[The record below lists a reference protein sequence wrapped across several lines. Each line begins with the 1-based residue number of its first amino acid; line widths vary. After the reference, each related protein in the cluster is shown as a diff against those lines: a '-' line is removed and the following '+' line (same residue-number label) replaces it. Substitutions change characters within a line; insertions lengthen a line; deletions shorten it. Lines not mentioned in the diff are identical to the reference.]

1 MMVIGSVNCDVA
13 LKINE
18 CSVKKTT
25 NAICSG
31 KSMSAFMNSC
41 SCTTC
46 RIWDTI
52 RLANEIK
59 NFVHFVQCDVRI
71 SFVSNV
77 CLQAGT

>member
-25 NAICSG
+25 NAICSD

-52 RLANEIK
+52 R
-59 NFVHFVQCDVRI
+59 RI